1 MLEAAQDRYRM
12 VQISTSSPTRLVVL
26 MYEGAARFF
35 GQAGTSLGN
44 GDYGAADHCLER
56 ACAIVQEL
64 LSTLDFQAGGEIAR
78 HLGQVYT
85 MALREALRAKL
96 GRDASLLRKLSTLFS
111 DLKAGWVQ
119 LSCR

>member
-1 MLEAAQDRYRM
+1 MSEAAQDRYRM

-35 GQAGTSLGN
+35 GQAGVSLGN
-44 GDYGAADHCLER
+44 GDHDAADYWTGR
-56 ACAIVQEL
+56 ACSIVQEL

-96 GRDASLLRKLSTLFS
+96 GRDASLLKKLSALFS
-111 DLKAGWVQ
+111 DLKSGWMQ
-119 LSCR
+119 LSVR